1 MEIWHIWVIVA
12 LVFFVIEMFTSDFSV
27 ICLSFGCFGA
37 AIGAGCNL
45 EFKIQLLIF
54 AIVTLL
60 AFALIR
66 PALKKLITRN
76 RKEVATNADA
86 LIGRQAI
93 VSETINPET
102 QQGRVAIDG
111 DDWKAVSEDN
121 TPIEKGTRVEV
132 VSRESIILTVKKL

>member
-1 MEIWHIWVIVA
+1 MEIWHIWVIAA
-12 LVFFVIEMFTSDFSV
+12 LVFFVIEMSTSDFSI

-37 AIGAGCNL
+37 AVGAACDV

-66 PALKKLITRN
+66 PALKKLLTRN

-93 VSETINPET
+93 VSEAINPET

-121 TPIEKGTRVEV
+121 TPIEKGARVEV
-132 VSRESIILTVKKL
+132 LSRNSIVLTVKKL